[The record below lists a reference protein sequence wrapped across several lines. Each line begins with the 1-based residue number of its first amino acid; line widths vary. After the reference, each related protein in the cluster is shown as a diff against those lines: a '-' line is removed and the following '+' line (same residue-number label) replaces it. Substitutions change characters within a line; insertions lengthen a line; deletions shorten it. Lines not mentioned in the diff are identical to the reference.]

1 MPEISRFLGIIIAM
15 FYNDHPP
22 PHFHV
27 RYGGMRAVVGIEDLA
42 LLDGDL
48 SPRVLGLVVEWAALH
63 RQELLDNWNRA
74 RMQAPLSPVEPL
86 E

>member
-1 MPEISRFLGIIIAM
+1 MPEISRFFGIIIAM
-15 FYNDHPP
+15 FYSDHPP

-27 RYGGMRAVVGIEDLA
+27 RYGGSRGVIGIEDLA
-42 LLDGDL
+42 LLDGNL
-48 SPRVLGLVVEWAALH
+48 SPRVLGLVIEWAALH

-74 RMQAPLSPVEPL
+74 RMQTPLTPVKPL